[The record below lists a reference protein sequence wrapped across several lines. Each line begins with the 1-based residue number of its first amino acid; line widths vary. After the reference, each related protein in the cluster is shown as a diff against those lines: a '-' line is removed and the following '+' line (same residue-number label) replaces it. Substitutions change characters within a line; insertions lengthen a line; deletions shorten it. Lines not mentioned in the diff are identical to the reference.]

1 MILPVGHRKSCFS
14 PEVQKCYL
22 QISTNEHFKELKPK
36 LTWCGNGFNRQHS
49 AAWSLFTR
57 VNGRAQFHLHKWN
70 QRTKKKTYTKKDTEW
85 NEASPLEPDKVKD
98 KAEKKH
104 LKKLRQKERNRLKKL
119 EKTKEED
126 DIDKVNNKIEQ
137 DMAKLSTSAND
148 LCSDASDKNKRD
160 HGNFCDSEGLDMTS
174 CFVNNAAQRVQS
186 KMDPKPTS
194 KKHKMK
200 PSLPEKVDMSKN
212 EAKDKPSGVVSD
224 NVEIS
229 NKIAAIGN
237 ACARNGQFD
246 AAVQNFTKAIQY
258 NPTEYKFYGNRSF
271 CFEKLMKYEK
281 ALADAEVS
289 LDLCPGW
296 IKGVFR
302 KGRALA
308 GLKRHEEAARAF
320 QEVLHLDNTCIE
332 ASQEMMKVQIMQL
345 MEGGFTQKQCTD
357 ALVFHGTVQKARE
370 QLNELHLSEMNAA
383 AISTPLPGPSIEG
396 FNIPKPLELFPV
408 WVGSLSTSVT
418 ESHLNQLFSK
428 AGFVHS
434 IKILTS
440 KQCAFINFTQ
450 KESCQEAISRFHDFE
465 LMGNHISVRYPDRMP
480 IGMGISRSALK
491 AQDVRNNYRQNV
503 GKGYYGYSNQPPPDP
518 RGYPKY

>member
-1 MILPVGHRKSCFS
+1 MD
-14 PEVQKCYL
+14 
-22 QISTNEHFKELKPK
+22 STDNPLVSSTFLLEKED
-36 LTWCGNGFNRQHS
+36 
-49 AAWSLFTR
+49 
-57 VNGRAQFHLHKWN
+57 
-70 QRTKKKTYTKKDTEW
+70 TKKDTEW
-85 NEASPLEPDKVKD
+85 NEASPLEPVKD
-98 KAEKKH
+98 KAEKNH
-104 LKKLRQKERNRLKKL
+104 LKKLRLKERSRLKKM
-119 EKTKEED
+119 EKTKKD
-126 DIDKVNNKIEQ
+126 DNDKVDNKIEQ

-148 LCSDASDKNKRD
+148 LCSDASDKNKSD
-160 HGNFCDSEGLDMTS
+160 HAHLCDSEGLDMTS
-174 CFVNNAAQRVQS
+174 SFVNNAAQRVQS

-194 KKHKMK
+194 KKHKKK
-200 PSLPEKVDMSKN
+200 PSLPAKDTLPEKVDESKN
-212 EAKDKPSGVVSD
+212 EAKDRPSGVVLD

-296 IKGVFR
+296 MKGVFR

-320 QEVLHLDNTCIE
+320 QEVLRLDNTCIE

-357 ALVFHGTVQKARE
+357 ALILHGTVQKAQE
-370 QLNELHLSEMNAA
+370 QLNELRSSEMNAA
-383 AISTPLPGPSIEG
+383 AISPPLPGPSIEG
-396 FNIPKPLELFPV
+396 FDNPKPLELFPV

-450 KESCQEAISRFHDFE
+450 QESCQEAIRRFHDFE

-491 AQDVRNNYRQNV
+491 AQDVRNNYHILT
-503 GKGYYGYSNQPPPDP
+503 GG
-518 RGYPKY
+518 RGIAKHATHRARESRRSQKALLSAELA